1 MAEIRG
7 FKAHLYSE
15 NLHNE
20 MRELISPPYDV
31 IHEEG
36 RQELI
41 EKNKFNSVQI
51 CLKGPN
57 QTYQDMKNLFE
68 KWKSEKVLEQHP
80 RDALYLIEERFSLND
95 KELTRIGFIGLLKTS
110 DFSEKKVLP
119 HENTLSGPKKDR
131 FELLENLRAEASQV
145 FFCYDDSDQL
155 IEGIYN
161 DLKQTSPRVSIEDPN
176 GVSRRL
182 WILDQPQILKK
193 IKEHFSNKKLLIAD
207 GHHRYETALSF
218 SKTHPEI
225 ESQYVQ
231 AYFTNRLSP
240 NFEILAIHRI
250 CSLPENWT
258 DEAFL
263 KALAKRF
270 QVEAVENNKIS
281 WTAFLESHKNPERI
295 GFLLVSKNL
304 QKSFFVSRKKETE
317 NDAEIFSLQQE
328 IFEPLFQWTSADIAK
343 EKLSFEHDE
352 AMFLERVKKASNGIG
367 FLLPPTDLDLV
378 MKIVETGERM
388 PQKST
393 FFFPKIAS
401 GLVVYELGSFEP

>member
-20 MRELISPPYDV
+20 MQDLISPPYDV

-36 RQELI
+36 RQGLI
-41 EKNKFNSVQI
+41 QKNKFNSVQI
-51 CLKGPN
+51 CLKAPN
-57 QTYQDMKNLFE
+57 QTYQDMKNIFE

-80 RDALYLIEERFSLND
+80 RDALYLIEERFLLND
-95 KELTRIGFIGLLKTS
+95 KEITRIGFIGLLKTS

-145 FFCYDDSDQL
+145 FFCYDDPDQL

-161 DLKQTSPRVSIEDPN
+161 DLKQTSPRVSIEDPS
-176 GVSRRL
+176 GVSRKL
-182 WILDQPQILKK
+182 WVLDQPQILKK

-258 DEAFL
+258 DETFL

-270 QVEAVENNKIS
+270 QVEALEKTESSLTEFV
-281 WTAFLESHKNPERI
+281 ESHKNPERI

-317 NDAEIFSLQQE
+317 NDAEIFSLQKE

-352 AMFLERVKKASNGIG
+352 KMFLERIKKTRNGIG

-393 FFFPKIAS
+393 FFYPKIAS
-401 GLVVYELGSFEP
+401 GLVIYELGSFEP